1 MAQAAIELIG
11 INKSFGA
18 VRANRD
24 INLEVARGT
33 IHGIVGENGAGK
45 STLMS
50 ILYGF
55 YQADS
60 GEIRVGGKPV
70 SIHTSNDAIALGIGM
85 VHQHFMLVDN
95 FTVLENVILGAESDA
110 LLKSS
115 ITKARSELD
124 RLEREYGLEVDPD
137 AVIEELPVGLQQRVE
152 ILKALYRGAEILI
165 LDEPTGVLTP
175 AEADHLFR
183 ILKQLK
189 DQGKTIVLI
198 THKLREIM
206 AITDTVSVMRQGT
219 MVATRTTKETT
230 VGELAELMVGR
241 RVLLRVEKGQ
251 SEAGAVKLSVKN
263 LTVKDQRGVTM
274 VDDVSFDVR
283 GGEIAMIFQEP
294 MTSLNPVHSIG
305 AQLTEAIRIHQ
316 GAEASSVEQRARDML
331 DVVHISDPARRM
343 KQYPHELSGGMR
355 QRVMIAMALSCRP
368 KVLLADEP
376 TTALDVTV
384 QAQILKLMREL
395 KREFGTAIILITH
408 DMGVVAEMAD
418 RVAVMRDGRI
428 VEAGPVLD
436 IFERPQADYTRE
448 LLAAVPRLG
457 AFAGTDAPPR
467 VTATSRPPVP
477 DGEAPVL
484 SVKKLVVDYGA
495 SSSLFRRRASEAPA
509 VQDVS
514 FEIRPGRTL
523 GLVGESGSG
532 KSTTGKAVLGLVPFA
547 GSVIIGGTSIHG
559 LSAAAMRPVRR
570 AAQMIFQDPYASLD
584 PRMTV
589 GAAIAEPLVIHGIG
603 SRDDRRER
611 VASLLARVGLEADHA
626 SRYPHEFS
634 GGQRQRICIARALAL
649 EPKLIVADESVAAL
663 DVSVRARVLDL
674 MLELQETLGL
684 AYLFISHDMAVV
696 ERMSHD
702 VAVMRAGRIV
712 EAGPRRAVLSS
723 PREDYTR

>member
-1 MAQAAIELIG
+1 MADA
-11 INKSFGA
+11 
-18 VRANRD
+18 
-24 INLEVARGT
+24 
-33 IHGIVGENGAGK
+33 
-45 STLMS
+45 
-50 ILYGF
+50 
-55 YQADS
+55 S
-60 GEIRVGGKPV
+60 GPE
-70 SIHTSNDAIALGIGM
+70 
-85 VHQHFMLVDN
+85 Q
-95 FTVLENVILGAESDA
+95 
-110 LLKSS
+110 
-115 ITKARSELD
+115 
-124 RLEREYGLEVDPD
+124 D
-137 AVIEELPVGLQQRVE
+137 AV
-152 ILKALYRGAEILI
+152 
-165 LDEPTGVLTP
+165 LTV
-175 AEADHLFR
+175 D
-183 ILKQLK
+183 
-189 DQGKTIVLI
+189 
-198 THKLREIM
+198 
-206 AITDTVSVMRQGT
+206 
-219 MVATRTTKETT
+219 
-230 VGELAELMVGR
+230 
-241 RVLLRVEKGQ
+241 
-251 SEAGAVKLSVKN
+251 KLSVDA
-263 LTVKDQRGVTM
+263 LTPEGARRVIDGISFALAPGETLCIAGESGSGKSVTALSIM
-274 VDDVSFDVR
+274 RLLPRTSLRIAGGDIRLDRQSLPLLSERAMRDVR

-305 AQLTEAIRIHQ
+305 AQLTEAIRTHQ
-316 GAEASSVEQRARDML
+316 GAEGASIESRARSML
-331 DVVHISDPARRM
+331 DVVHINDPARRM

-436 IFERPQADYTRE
+436 IFERPQAEYTRE

-457 AFAGTDAPPR
+457 AYAATDAPPR
-467 VTATSRPPVP
+467 VTATVRPAAPE
-477 DGEAPVL
+477 GAAPVL
-484 SVKKLVVDYGA
+484 SVKNLVVDYGA
-495 SSSLFRRRASEAPA
+495 SASLFRRRAAEAPA

-514 FEIRPGRTL
+514 FDIMPGQTL

-532 KSTTGKAVLGLVPFA
+532 KSTTGKAVLGLVPFTGA
-547 GSVIIGGTSIHG
+547 VTIGGTAIQG

-589 GAAIAEPLVIHGIG
+589 GAAIAEPLAIHSIG
-603 SRDDRRER
+603 TKSERRER
-611 VASLLARVGLEADHA
+611 VALLLGRVGLAADHA

-684 AYLFISHDMAVV
+684 AYLFISHDMAVI

-702 VAVMRAGRIV
+702 VAVLRAGRIV
-712 EAGPRRAVLSS
+712 EAGPRRSVLSS
-723 PREDYTR
+723 PREAYTRELIAAMPIPAPRVANPQK